1 MNRIVEM
8 LIWRGEIAVRIVLA
22 VVLNDQL
29 TDLTDLLMEM
39 TEIRL
44 ALEVMKRD
52 WIEMAILEV
61 KRVEMVLC

>member
-1 MNRIVEM
+1 M